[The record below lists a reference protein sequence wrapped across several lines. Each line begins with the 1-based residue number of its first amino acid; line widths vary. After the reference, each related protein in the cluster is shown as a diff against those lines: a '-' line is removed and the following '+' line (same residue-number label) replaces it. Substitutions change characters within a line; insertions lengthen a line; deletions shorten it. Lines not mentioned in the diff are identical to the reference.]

1 MKNWYELIR
10 RQIRCPGHLM
20 RYLLFM
26 QLSCVSRCYL
36 ITFHVCDAA
45 QFYFSLAL
53 IRLPVIFRCTQT
65 TVNAPTNPSSHCSQV
80 EAIASLSTLSKM
92 FRYVISCPMVAYKL
106 TLSKSFIFFGTNTSI
121 SDSNGPETI
130 LPFMYIIP
138 PEPKTELC
146 K

>member
-1 MKNWYELIR
+1 MLTCNISLQTNNRKRADQSKY
-10 RQIRCPGHLM
+10 
-20 RYLLFM
+20 
-26 QLSCVSRCYL
+26 VSRLQVFLGSC
-36 ITFHVCDAA
+36 
-45 QFYFSLAL
+45 
-53 IRLPVIFRCTQT
+53 
-65 TVNAPTNPSSHCSQV
+65 APGGPPNEH
-80 EAIASLSTLSKM
+80 E
-92 FRYVISCPMVAYKL
+92 L